1 MECHNLKLSG
11 AGVFICE
18 CERRPAAS
26 TEASPGETRGLLT
39 GEDACATIQIV
50 ALHFIS
56 GCEKLGQQMLKPPLG
71 EYNMGALAGAVV
83 GSIGGLFAIGVVRAI
98 LGRNIALLL
107 AMPLLGVVSFLVCG
121 IAGWLAGGQIGP
133 RLNEKYYSQ
142 RVEMLG
148 GALGGVIPVLLVAAW
163 ALYMSLH

>member
-1 MECHNLKLSG
+1 
-11 AGVFICE
+11 
-18 CERRPAAS
+18 
-26 TEASPGETRGLLT
+26 
-39 GEDACATIQIV
+39 
-50 ALHFIS
+50 LHFSS
-56 GCEKLGQQMLKPPLG
+56 GCEKLWKQMLKTPLG

-107 AMPLLGVVSFLVCG
+107 ATPILGVVSFIVCG

-133 RLNEKYYSQ
+133 RLGEKYYSQ

-163 ALYMSLH
+163 ALYMSLR

>member
-1 MECHNLKLSG
+1 
-11 AGVFICE
+11 
-18 CERRPAAS
+18 
-26 TEASPGETRGLLT
+26 
-39 GEDACATIQIV
+39 
-50 ALHFIS
+50 
-56 GCEKLGQQMLKPPLG
+56 MLKPPLG

-107 AMPLLGVVSFLVCG
+107 AMPILGLVSWLVCG
-121 IAGWLAGGQIGP
+121 IVGWLVGGQIGP
-133 RLNEKYYSQ
+133 RLSEKYYFQ

-148 GALGGVIPVLLVAAW
+148 GAVGGVIPVLLVAAW